1 MSFDNVMP
9 TLEDAS
15 YSDKLAVGRYAGKV
29 QEGIQQGI
37 TQTAASLMEK
47 YMAAA
52 FKKNTL

>member
-1 MSFDNVMP
+1 MP
-9 TLEDAS
+9 TLEDTS